1 MKNLLPFVFIA
12 CMGLVSCGES
22 PTADFTWSP
31 ENPKA
36 GETVQFTNHSENA
49 KRYDWNL
56 GNMNISSEESPTA
69 VYDQPGNYII
79 DLLACK
85 GLRCDEKTVTIEV
98 E

>member
-1 MKNLLPFVFIA
+1 MKNLQPFFILISLA
-12 CMGLVSCGES
+12 FTACGES

-31 ENPKA
+31 RHPKA
-36 GETVQFTNHSENA
+36 GETVRFTNLSENA

-56 GNMNISSEESPTA
+56 GNMSISSEENPSV
-69 VYDQPGNYII
+69 VYDQPGSYIV